1 MACRIIFGMV
11 CLLFMTKTLEPKASE
26 KTLISVTIENFQEIV
41 TKIKSREI
49 DLDAGQKALTAFLQN
64 PKLKSAMKL
73 ESYYHLCRIA
83 TELRTSQVISTY
95 LSEVEKLSIETKE
108 DKAQLG
114 NFYYGVG
121 TVCAQDGCYLGTTEA
136 SSETAREYFSKAL
149 TISEELEDQE
159 LGFKAVYGM
168 AESLRSDGQYHE
180 ALTLRPKLE
189 SLAAATG
196 NPLHTAWVQHL
207 TGNICRKQGRYSEA
221 IKLFNQAL
229 EIFKSNRNSYEYQ
242 YCLWA
247 LGTCYAA
254 IEDEQKAKIF
264 LGLASDAG
272 SSTTGPSRITLLS
285 KMTLAEL
292 KTLVGKYERA
302 SDLYNEI
309 HELIGG
315 QENSYFGRRMLRG
328 KALLF
333 IKKGDYEKANEVIDK
348 LVVIAASENK
358 EKELMRLRLLK
369 AEVLLRTGE
378 ASQHEQA
385 SAMLQEALVYHQNIA
400 MNRHVA
406 VSLEL
411 LARLDSRMGYP
422 AEAFRKV
429 QEMSRVA
436 KESSFE
442 RLYVRAKLIEF
453 VLRRKLGE
461 TLPSS
466 QLVELLPIINKL
478 NAEAERTILNRFQV
492 ESYDTWA
499 QQLSVLSE
507 HSQRYVNEF
516 FEDFHFVPE
525 QMLDMV
531 IDPNSHYVREKH
543 LGEIPFHNKFTL
555 MRILLLLAEAPGK
568 EFSKEDLAQKIWGQ
582 DYNPLRHDNNIYI
595 NINRLRKLVEPNPR
609 ESRYVMNGSRGY
621 YFNPL
626 MKVDFSRKISDTS
639 PRLTPRRGE
648 VVS

>member
-1 MACRIIFGMV
+1 MAKSN
-11 CLLFMTKTLEPKASE
+11 TET
-26 KTLISVTIENFQEIV
+26 SVSSLTTENFGEIV
-41 TKIKSREI
+41 QRIKNRDISLEE
-49 DLDAGQKALTAFLQN
+49 GQKLLTEFLKNTQ
-64 PKLKSAMKL
+64 LKTEMRL
-73 ESYYHLCRIA
+73 ETYYHLSRIA
-83 TELRTSQVISTY
+83 TELRQPQVIGTY
-95 LSEVEKLSIETKE
+95 LSEVEKIKVSTPAEKT
-108 DKAQLG
+108 QLG
-114 NFYYGVG
+114 QFYYGIG
-121 TVCAQDGCYLGTTEA
+121 TVCSQDGCYLPA
-136 SSETAREYFSKAL
+136 SANSSETAKDYFSKAL
-149 TISEELEDQE
+149 KIAEEAGDNE
-159 LGFKAVYGM
+159 LAFKAVYGA
-168 AESLRSDGQYHE
+168 AENLRSEGKYNE
-180 ALTLRPKLE
+180 ALELKPKLDE
-189 SLAAATG
+189 LAALTKNAM
-196 NPLHTAWVQHL
+196 HDAWAKHL
-207 TGNICRKQGRYSEA
+207 AGNICRKQGRYSEA
-221 IKLFNQAL
+221 IQLFNIAL
-229 EIFKSNRNSYEYQ
+229 ETFKTNRNSYEYQ

-264 LGLASDAG
+264 LGLAADSGA
-272 SSTTGPSRITLLS
+272 TPTGPSRITLLS

-292 KTLVGKYERA
+292 KTVVGKYDKA
-302 SDLYNEI
+302 MDLYNEI
-309 HELIGG
+309 LELIGA

-328 KALLF
+328 KALLC
-333 IKKGDYEKANEVIDK
+333 IKRGDYDKANEIIDK

-385 SAMLQEALVYHQNIA
+385 SAMLQEALVYHQDIN

-406 VSLEL
+406 VCLEL
-411 LARLDSRMGYP
+411 LSRLDSNMGYP
-422 AEAFRKV
+422 QDAFRKA
-429 QEMSRVA
+429 QEMARVA

-442 RLYVRAKLIEF
+442 RLYVRARLMEF

-461 TLPSS
+461 SLPAS
-466 QLVELLPIINKL
+466 QLVELFPIINKL
-478 NAEAERTILNRFQV
+478 NAEAERTILNRFQE

-499 QQLSVLSE
+499 QQLQHLSE
-507 HSQRYVNEF
+507 HAQRFVNEF

-609 ESRYVMNGSRGY
+609 ESRYIMNGSRGY

-626 MKVDFSRKISDTS
+626 MKVDFSKKISDTS
-639 PRLTPRRGE
+639 PRLTPRRGD
-648 VVS
+648 VVETKF

>member
-1 MACRIIFGMV
+1 MAKEKSSTEVSPETFHEVVDKIKARDIDLESGQRLLTSFLKTPKLKNSLKLETYYHLSRI
-11 CLLFMTKTLEPKASE
+11 ASELRTPQLVASYIKEVEKIPVATQEE
-26 KTLISVTIENFQEIV
+26 KTL
-41 TKIKSREI
+41 
-49 DLDAGQKALTAFLQN
+49 LGQ
-64 PKLKSAMKL
+64 
-73 ESYYHLCRIA
+73 
-83 TELRTSQVISTY
+83 
-95 LSEVEKLSIETKE
+95 
-108 DKAQLG
+108 
-114 NFYYGVG
+114 FYYGMG
-121 TVCAQDGCYLGTTEA
+121 TVCAQDGCYAGPGENA
-136 SSETAREYFSKAL
+136 GEMGRDYFDKAL
-149 TISEELEDQE
+149 KIAEENADKE
-159 LGFKAVYGM
+159 LSIKAIYGI
-168 AESLRSDGQYHE
+168 AESLRSDGKYNE
-180 ALTLRPKLE
+180 ALSLRPRLE
-189 SLAAATG
+189 ALAKSTG
-196 NPLHTAWVQHL
+196 NPIHTAWVQHL
-207 TGNICRKQGRYSEA
+207 VGNICRKQARYSEA
-221 IKLFNQAL
+221 IDLFTKAI
-229 EIFKSNRNSYEYQ
+229 EVFKTNRNSYEYQ

-254 IEDEQKAKIF
+254 IEDEQKANIF
-264 LGLASDAG
+264 LNLAADSLAT
-272 SSTTGPSRITLLS
+272 SGPSRITLLS

-302 SDLYNEI
+302 SELYNEI
-309 HELIGG
+309 HEMNGG

-328 KALLF
+328 KALLY
-333 IKKGDYEKANEVIDK
+333 IKKGDYDKSNELIDK

-378 ASQHEQA
+378 AAQHEQA

-406 VSLEL
+406 VCLEL

-422 AEAFRKV
+422 AEAYRKA
-429 QEMSRVA
+429 QEMSKVA
-436 KESSFE
+436 KESSFD

-461 TLPSS
+461 SVPSS
-466 QLVELLPIINKL
+466 QMSELLPIINKL
-478 NAEAERTILNRFQV
+478 NAEAERTILNRFQSD
-492 ESYDTWA
+492 SYDTWA
-499 QQLSVLSE
+499 QQLQHLSE

-609 ESRYVMNGSRGY
+609 ESRYVMNGSKGY

-626 MKVDFSRKISDTS
+626 MKVDFSKKISDTS

-648 VVS
+648 VGI

>member
-1 MACRIIFGMV
+1 MAKSNTETNA
-11 CLLFMTKTLEPKASE
+11 L
-26 KTLISVTIENFQEIV
+26 SVTAENFGEIV
-41 TKIKSREI
+41 QKIKNREL
-49 DLDAGQKALTAFLQN
+49 DLEAGQKLLTEFVKT
-64 PKLKSAMKL
+64 PKLKSEMKL
-73 ESYYHLCRIA
+73 EAFYHLSRIA
-83 TELRTSQVISTY
+83 TELRTPQVISNY
-95 LSEVEKLSIETKE
+95 LTEVEKITVTTKE
-108 DKAQLG
+108 EKSQLG
-114 NFYYGVG
+114 QFYYGVG
-121 TVCAQDGCYLGTTEA
+121 TVCSQDGCYLPSSDTSS
-136 SSETAREYFSKAL
+136 SSEGARDYFTKAL
-149 TISEELEDQE
+149 AIAEEAGDNE
-159 LGFKAVYGM
+159 LAFKAVYGM
-168 AESLRSDGQYHE
+168 AENLRSEGQYNEALALKPKLDELAVLTKNPMHE
-180 ALTLRPKLE
+180 A
-189 SLAAATG
+189 
-196 NPLHTAWVQHL
+196 WVNHL

-221 IKLFNQAL
+221 IQLFNSAI
-229 EIFKSNRNSYEYQ
+229 ETFKTNRNSYEYQ

-254 IEDEQKAKIF
+254 VEDEQKAKIF
-264 LGLASDAG
+264 LGLAADSGA
-272 SSTTGPSRITLLS
+272 SPTGPSRITLLS

-292 KTLVGKYERA
+292 KTVVGKYDKA
-302 SDLYNEI
+302 MDLYNEI
-309 HELIGG
+309 LELIGG

-328 KALLF
+328 KALLC
-333 IKKGDYEKANEVIDK
+333 IKKGDYDKANEIIDK

-378 ASQHEQA
+378 AAQHEQA
-385 SAMLQEALVYHQNIA
+385 SAMLQEALVYHQNIN

-406 VSLEL
+406 VCLEL
-411 LARLDSRMGYP
+411 LSRLDSNMGYP
-422 AEAFRKV
+422 QDAFRKA

-436 KESSFE
+436 KESSFD
-442 RLYVRAKLIEF
+442 RLYVRAKLMEF

-461 TLPSS
+461 SVPAA
-466 QLVELLPIINKL
+466 QLVELYPIINKL
-478 NAEAERTILNRFQV
+478 NAEAERTIMNRFQE
-492 ESYDTWA
+492 ESYDAWA
-499 QQLSVLSE
+499 QQLGFLSE
-507 HSQRYVNEF
+507 HAQRFVNEF

-609 ESRYVMNGSRGY
+609 ESRYIMNGSRGY

-626 MKVDFSRKISDTS
+626 MKVDFSKKISDTS
-639 PRLTPRRGE
+639 PRLTPRRDSVE
-648 VVS
+648 IKI